1 MIGISEVSDV
11 AVSIYHQNLKA
22 VILKE
27 NNNSYLFRHITIF
40 LKVTFKVTN
49 QQENETLV
57 GHTAWKMID
66 TRNITKA
73 LNVLNLEPITNSVEW
88 RFKFLGI
95 ADKQLFLIK
104 FFFSIKVF
112 LTDTHD
118 SQDSGGREETT
129 FYFTLPLPRAHEH
142 WDIYLRLC
150 MWDDYHIFLI
160 APLVFTRL
168 LLYGIFHFIE
178 LPFGWLIDDPM
189 FVCVLDELI
198 LGFVTAIWHWKSAD
212 LNSHRLSPFYYKAN
226 RLTKCA
232 SHPKYNDVFK
242 CKI

>member
-27 NNNSYLFRHITIF
+27 NDNSYLFRHKIIF

-57 GHTAWKMID
+57 GHTAWKMIG

-88 RFKFLGI
+88 LFKFLRI

-104 FFFSIKVF
+104 FFFLSGF
-112 LTDTHD
+112 SSQTLTIHRIA
-118 SQDSGGREETT
+118 GEGRGPSFTSFYHFHPLTNIETFICDFACEMT
-129 FYFTLPLPRAHEH
+129 ITYF
-142 WDIYLRLC
+142 
-150 MWDDYHIFLI
+150 
-160 APLVFTRL
+160 
-168 LLYGIFHFIE
+168 
-178 LPFGWLIDDPM
+178 
-189 FVCVLDELI
+189 
-198 LGFVTAIWHWKSAD
+198 
-212 LNSHRLSPFYYKAN
+212 
-226 RLTKCA
+226 
-232 SHPKYNDVFK
+232 
-242 CKI
+242 